1 MRFYSRSEIAEITEI
16 SMESHNFSRDVKDTL
31 AKWGYGFDWISRK
44 GVTITHIPSSPEE
57 RLQEILVRQF
67 HVDVQVDMYA
77 FACFVTA
84 FSDIPGFAC
93 MPWKERE
100 HHFRDY
106 LGRQVDERT
115 MRNWAKK
122 LIEKQII
129 IKGTEGSFWKT
140 EIIDNRKIRTTV
152 PEEEVEVYNKRRT
165 ELLNELAIDTIK
177 RDKSLSY
184 EKALRA
190 AWKDVY
196 YCLWEE
202 FHCCYYS
209 CKTFYFT
216 AWNEQGTLA
225 EVYELTRE
233 ISRKENDCSGKL

>member
-1 MRFYSRSEIAEITEI
+1 MRFYNLKELAEITGANRKTK
-16 SMESHNFSRDVKDTL
+16 NFKRDVQNVLT
-31 AKWGYGFDWISRK
+31 KWGYGYDWINRR
-44 GVTITHIPSSPEE
+44 GATITHIPSSPEE

-100 HHFRDY
+100 NHFRDY
-106 LGRQVDERT
+106 LGRKVDERT
-115 MRNWAKK
+115 MRSWAKK
-122 LIEKQII
+122 LIEGDII
-129 IKGTEGSFWKT
+129 VKCTEGSFWKT
-140 EIIDNRKIRTTV
+140 EIIENCKIRTTV
-152 PEEEVEVYNKRRT
+152 PKEEVETYNKRRA
-165 ELLNELAIDTIK
+165 ELLNQLAIDTMK
-177 RDKSLSY
+177 QDKSLSY
-184 EKALRA
+184 DKALRA

-196 YCLWEE
+196 FFLWHE

-225 EVYELTRE
+225 EVYELARE
-233 ISRKENDCSGKL
+233 ISRKENDFSG